1 MKSNSTKEKNM
12 KGNIM
17 RKKILTILIVV
28 TVWGI
33 CGCGNEAK
41 SEADTAQTTE
51 GDSGT
56 GTENLQDVED
66 AIVDDDSQN
75 EDDLQTDGDNQ
86 EADDTQVV
94 TGDTDTSSND
104 ESEITETPFEET
116 DVPVIE
122 ITSADLHDGVWDSV
136 ITNTKN
142 GLNVSPQ
149 LSFEPVDGAESYMIY
164 MVDNTATYWLHWI
177 SNNVTETDLEQ
188 GWAGQDEYVG
198 PYPPDGTHEYEI
210 YVIALKQPVSEV
222 YGQFDKA
229 NIFFEDNKY
238 NCNKTDDGQPGNILA
253 IGRLVGTYTAG
264 E

>member
-28 TVWGI
+28 MVWGI
-33 CGCGNEAK
+33 CGCGNAPK
-41 SEADTAQTTE
+41 SETDTAQTTE
-51 GDSGT
+51 NNNGT
-56 GTENLQDVED
+56 DTENSQDVED

-75 EDDLQTDGDNQ
+75 ADDLQTDGDNR
-86 EADDTQVV
+86 EAD
-94 TGDTDTSSND
+94 DTDTSSDND
-104 ESEITETPFEET
+104 NEIEETPFQET

-122 ITSADLHDGVWDSV
+122 VTSSDLHDGVWDSV

-149 LSFEPVDGAESYMIY
+149 LSFEPVDGAESYVIY

-210 YVIALKQPVSEV
+210 DVIALKQPVSEV

-238 NCNKTDDGQPGNILA
+238 NCNKTDDGQAGNILA
-253 IGRLVGTYTAG
+253 IGRLAGTYTAG